1 MAADE
6 PEGETHQDLR
16 EGRLPRPLR
25 RASDGRD
32 RGFEGIAP
40 GNPAA
45 DRRTTTETGK
55 RRTGTAGCIVAMGG
69 LCLNAEEK
77 GQIGGSNVVCDGGDD
92 ENAGSTAQARRCLPG
107 NCAVCYR
114 LRRSRVHLGNVG

>member
-1 MAADE
+1 MAEIAVPRE
-6 PEGETHQDLR
+6 LFQEILR
-16 EGRLPRPLR
+16 LI
-25 RASDGRD
+25 DDRD
-32 RGFEGIAP
+32 RP
-40 GNPAA
+40 Q
-45 DRRTTTETGK
+45 

-107 NCAVCYR
+107 NSAVCYR